1 MGYAVRGTPAQVKKT
16 PFCSR
21 PRTVI
26 RLAAGSAGLSESK
39 WKPAWSAVHV
49 IVAPVLRNEPS
60 NPCAALRM
68 FAVASAPSQ
77 TISNDTVAWTG
88 KIGGMGGLGKP

>member
-1 MGYAVRGTPAQVKKT
+1 MGYAVRGTPARVKKT
-16 PFCSR
+16 PVWPR

-26 RLAAGSAGLSESK
+26 RLVAGSAGVAEAK
-39 WKPAWSAVHV
+39 GKPAWSAVHV
-49 IVAPVLRNEPS
+49 IVAPVLRNAAS